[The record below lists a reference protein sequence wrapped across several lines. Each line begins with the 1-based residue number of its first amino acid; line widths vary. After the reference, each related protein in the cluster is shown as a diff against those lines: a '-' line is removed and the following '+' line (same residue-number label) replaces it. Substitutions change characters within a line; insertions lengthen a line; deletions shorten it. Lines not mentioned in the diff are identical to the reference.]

1 MLPVILFLIKL
12 TWRHRQPGQ
21 TNWFAS
27 RQTANIC
34 LLSVILRRIWP
45 CLPRLVASPVVSDF
59 TCISWLAPTFLF
71 LALPLPGLICL
82 PLSLSSFHLF
92 LSLSL
97 TGGVGHVAVLGGLR
111 SEVKGHMSPLVST
124 TNGETYWP
132 ACVCLHMLRQAC
144 SPRSDVP
151 LWYSPIFICEF
162 GSFLQIIINISYKNK
177 SSVLCKC
184 SLSSFRSLNSKNILK

>member
-1 MLPVILFLIKL
+1 MFAICHSAANVTLPSSSCRV
-12 TWRHRQPGQ
+12 T
-21 TNWFAS
+21 
-27 RQTANIC
+27 
-34 LLSVILRRIWP
+34 RRLWLYVYFVTRP
-45 CLPRLVASPVVSDF
+45 DF
-59 TCISWLAPTFLF
+59 P
-71 LALPLPGLICL
+71 LPLPGLICL

-97 TGGVGHVAVLGGLR
+97 TGGVDHVAVLGGLR